1 MYDIDSFSYWKD
13 PAVRIKRIGIYPLDD
28 AGKTKYFSKDSFVHH
43 YLKMKIPPENCVF
56 QTNESKK
63 ETNEEQ
69 KDEQSLK
76 ESKITINN
84 LKTTFSKENKDNK
97 EILNTEPNI
106 ERPIKIMHPVN
117 LQSNTISTTTHNNL
131 SKSYNM
137 MEKNKKLKLNK
148 LNALKRKSLARNK
161 HIKNALFFENTKYNT
176 IDSNKRNLVK
186 SFDKKARLTGLKIF
200 PNRTSK
206 TNSKLPLIMSN
217 FRNENRNIIQII
229 RTDTKEMGENYNP
242 YNFLVPHVNR
252 TKRNIFG
259 SLFHS

>member
-1 MYDIDSFSYWKD
+1 
-13 PAVRIKRIGIYPLDD
+13 
-28 AGKTKYFSKDSFVHH
+28 
-43 YLKMKIPPENCVF
+43 
-56 QTNESKK
+56 
-63 ETNEEQ
+63 
-69 KDEQSLK
+69 
-76 ESKITINN
+76 
-84 LKTTFSKENKDNK
+84 
-97 EILNTEPNI
+97 
-106 ERPIKIMHPVN
+106 
-117 LQSNTISTTTHNNL
+117 
-131 SKSYNM
+131 M

-148 LNALKRKSLARNK
+148 LKALKSKSLVRNK